1 MKDEMMD
8 FLLTYGWAILVVI
21 AAIAALAYFNVF
33 DNINNSNEGCPAT
46 TCNTDT
52 DCSEGYFCCSQGCG
66 PVEGSFKACEPIE
79 YRAEDGSCTIIN

>member
-1 MKDEMMD
+1 MKDDAME
-8 FLLTYGWAILVVI
+8 FLMTYGWAILVVI

-33 DNINNSNEGCPAT
+33 DINNDNEGCPAT
-46 TCNTDT
+46 TCNTDV
-52 DCSEGYFCCSQGCG
+52 DCEEGYFCCSQGCG